1 LANRERKIE
10 YGFKRGETKRMN
22 FFDSNE
28 IIQSLNAIGENIFVT
43 DTNFD
48 IVWVNDYADEMIKK
62 IGTYIEVNRK
72 EDLYGRNISEF
83 HQNDAEN
90 QINILQ
96 NGSFPYSTKINL
108 FNRYRARIV
117 VNPLERLGDRI
128 GYVLTW
134 KDVTKYEET
143 QAIMEG
149 MYTPIIEMHLDHVLL
164 IPITGVLTEH
174 RIGKMRDK
182 TLRMASEK
190 SAEYVLIDFTGMTEI
205 DEGFVLNEINSLAS
219 ALRLLGAEVIYTGF
233 SVSLVKM
240 MVHQG
245 IHVNATTF
253 NTVKQAMNYL
263 VGIMVQPK

>member
-1 LANRERKIE
+1 
-10 YGFKRGETKRMN
+10 MN
-22 FFDSNE
+22 FFESNE
-28 IIQSLNAIGENIFVT
+28 TIQSLNAVGENIFVA

-48 IVWVNDYADEMIKK
+48 IVWVNEYATELIKK
-62 IGTYIEVNRK
+62 IGAYIEADRK

-83 HQNDAEN
+83 HRNEAKK
-90 QINILQ
+90 QIEIMQ
-96 NGSFPYSTKINL
+96 NGPFPYSTKINL
-108 FNRYRARIV
+108 FNRYRAKIV
-117 VNPLERLGDRI
+117 VNPLERLGKRI

-149 MYTPIIEMHLDHVLL
+149 MYTPIIEMHMDHVLL

-182 TLRMASEK
+182 TLQMASEK
-190 SAEYVLIDFTGMTEI
+190 SAEYVLIDFTGMTEV

-233 SVSLVKM
+233 SVNLVKM

-245 IHVNATTF
+245 LHVNATTF

-263 VGIMVQPK
+263 FGIKNRTD

>member
-1 LANRERKIE
+1 
-10 YGFKRGETKRMN
+10 MN
-22 FFDSNE
+22 FFEFNE
-28 IIQSLNAIGENIFVT
+28 TIQSLNAIGENIFIA
-43 DTNFD
+43 DTSFD
-48 IVWVNDYADEMIKK
+48 IVWANNYVDELIKK
-62 IGTYIEVNRK
+62 IGPYIEVDKK
-72 EDLYGRNISEF
+72 EHLYGRNISEF
-83 HQNDAEN
+83 HHNDAKK
-90 QINILQ
+90 QIEIMQ
-96 NGSFPYSTKINL
+96 DGPFPYSTKINL
-108 FNRYRARIV
+108 FNTFRANIV
-117 VNPLERLGDRI
+117 ISPMERSGNRI

-149 MYTPIIEMHLDHVLL
+149 MYTPIIEMHLDQVLL

-182 TLRMASEK
+182 TLQIASEK
-190 SAEYVLIDFTGMTEI
+190 SAEYVLIDFTGMTEV

-245 IHVNATTF
+245 IHVNAITF

-263 VGIMVQPK
+263 VSKKVRTD

>member
-1 LANRERKIE
+1 
-10 YGFKRGETKRMN
+10 MN
-22 FFDSNE
+22 FFESNE
-28 IIQSLNAIGENIFVT
+28 TIQSLNAVGENIFVA

-48 IVWVNDYADEMIKK
+48 IVWVNDYANELIKK
-62 IGTYIEVNRK
+62 IGSYIEVDRK

-83 HQNDAEN
+83 HRNEAKK
-90 QINILQ
+90 QIEIMQ
-96 NGSFPYSTKINL
+96 NGPFPYSTKINL
-108 FNRYRARIV
+108 FNRYRAKIV
-117 VNPLERLGDRI
+117 VNPLELLGNRI

-149 MYTPIIEMHLDHVLL
+149 MYTPIIEMHMDHVLL

-174 RIGKMRDK
+174 RIRKMRDK
-182 TLRMASEK
+182 TLQMASEK
-190 SAEYVLIDFTGMTEI
+190 SAEYVLIDFTGMTEV
-205 DEGFVLNEINSLAS
+205 DEGFVLSEINSLAS

-233 SVSLVKM
+233 SVNLVKM

-245 IHVNATTF
+245 LHVNATTF

-263 VGIMVQPK
+263 VGIKNRTD